1 MNCMYVKRLRKLLP
15 LSCSSRLRLIQ
26 TKSSQ
31 GFLKIR
37 GEPTDESRV
46 SQ

>member
-1 MNCMYVKRLRKLLP
+1 MDWMYGKRLRGLFP
-15 LSCSSRLRLIQ
+15 LFCSSRLRLIQ
-26 TKSSQ
+26 AKFNQ

-37 GEPTDESRV
+37 GRPTDESRA